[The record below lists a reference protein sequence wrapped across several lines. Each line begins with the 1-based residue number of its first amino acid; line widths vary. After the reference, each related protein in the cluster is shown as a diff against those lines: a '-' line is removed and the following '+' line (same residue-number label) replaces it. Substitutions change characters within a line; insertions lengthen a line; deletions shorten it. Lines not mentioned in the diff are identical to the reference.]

1 MNIVGKCKVLHNCY
15 KYILP
20 AMWFEDSDL
29 FAHSSSSDEDGQ
41 RYLEN
46 RSRWVSWGQEYDDK
60 LVSAQQYLSIK
71 MTLFLSTL

>member
-46 RSRWVSWGQEYDDK
+46 RSCWVSCRQEYDDK
-60 LVSAQQYLSIK
+60 LVSARQYLSIK
-71 MTLFLSTL
+71 LTLFLTL